1 MTGRPLA
8 STSPGGPHIVDLA
21 GGHGWL
27 IYIFMRR
34 HADLQIIVTE
44 TFWA

>member
-1 MTGRPLA
+1 M
-8 STSPGGPHIVDLA
+8 DLA